1 MVDTPVPA
9 AVASL
14 LGGVASAYR
23 RWAEG
28 GFAVLHRAYESRLAL
43 LGDKVC
49 VRSLDGAVR
58 AEGVVQGV
66 DERGRLLVEADD
78 AVVAVA
84 AGEVTLRA

>member
-1 MVDTPVPA
+1 V
-9 AVASL
+9 
-14 LGGVASAYR
+14 
-23 RWAEG
+23 
-28 GFAVLHRAYESRLAL
+28 
-43 LGDKVC
+43 K
-49 VRSLDGAVR
+49 